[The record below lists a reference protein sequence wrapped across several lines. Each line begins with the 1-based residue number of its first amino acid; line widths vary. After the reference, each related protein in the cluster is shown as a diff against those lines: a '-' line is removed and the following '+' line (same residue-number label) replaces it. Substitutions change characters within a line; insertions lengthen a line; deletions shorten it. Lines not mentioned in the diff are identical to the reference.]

1 MNENRDMPI
10 GRDYLRAACDLE
22 RIVEAKFQDWLA
34 TEAKVSG
41 SDIVE
46 AIGTALSFLDTIPSC
61 SYGCELSD
69 GGHLEMH
76 LLARVN
82 STARAST
89 RLLLSGYFLEA
100 LVLIRKLVEIIDL
113 LCLFMQSEESLE
125 RFRNASAKARWDKF
139 KPSKVRGKLKQLL
152 SENYPDELM
161 GDYYGFLSRLAVHN
175 FSTTNF
181 SRNVC
186 EMFADAETHGT
197 VTVTKADQVVTLVAL
212 NQVADTVSAALLLAS
227 ELLDQPQGRQA
238 TLNMSKKL
246 SEVVRRHK
254 AVVETL

>member
-1 MNENRDMPI
+1 MNENRDMPV
-10 GRDYLRAACDLE
+10 GRDFLKTSRDLE
-22 RIVEAKFQDWLA
+22 GILEAKFQDWLA
-34 TEAKVSG
+34 SEARVSG
-41 SDIVE
+41 PDVVE
-46 AIGTALSFLDTIPSC
+46 ALGTALSFLDRISTC
-61 SYGCELSD
+61 SNRCERSD
-69 GGHLEMH
+69 DVHIEMH
-76 LLARVN
+76 LLSRVN
-82 STARAST
+82 SNARASM

-100 LVLIRKLVEIIDL
+100 LGLTRRLFEIIDL
-113 LCLFMQSEESLE
+113 MCLFMMSKESLE
-125 RFRNASAKARWDKF
+125 RFRNASAGARKKHF
-139 KPSKVRGKLKQLL
+139 GPAKVRRKLEELL
-152 SENYPDELM
+152 GDNFPRELM